1 MKRLLYLMV
10 ILLFCSGTA
19 LCGPFLVC
27 GPVDADSVT
36 HYLVKVDGGSATIVP
51 TFGNPDGTVMIHY
64 DLGTF
69 SNGVHHLEIAAVNV
83 WGRSEYVPFDFN
95 KVVPNIPRDF
105 ELSED

>member
-1 MKRLLYLMV
+1 MKRLLYLV
-10 ILLFCSGTA
+10 LTFFLLGGVGICS
-19 LCGPFLVC
+19 PFLVC

-51 TFGNPDGTVMIHY
+51 AFGNPDGTVMIHY

-69 SNGVHHLEIAAVNV
+69 SNGVHHLEIAAANV

-95 KVVPNIPRDF
+95 KVVPNIPGGF